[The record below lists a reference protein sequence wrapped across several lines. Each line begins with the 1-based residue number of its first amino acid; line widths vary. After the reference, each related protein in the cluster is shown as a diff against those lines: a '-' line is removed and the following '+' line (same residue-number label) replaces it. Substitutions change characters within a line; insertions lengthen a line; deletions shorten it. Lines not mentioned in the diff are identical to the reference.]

1 MTATLIFGLLC
12 VAGLVFLVQF
22 LTALLRDG
30 KGSSRSQIIY
40 LTPRHRGIRTSGP
53 VTMVRRHPDDHPQFK
68 TITGGRVPASRRAG

>member
-40 LTPRHRGIRTSGP
+40 LAPRHRGIRTSGP